1 MTFLRMM
8 RRLAILALIAS
19 TGLVLMLVYLLPS
32 LAPEDLPWTALD
44 LDAPIGRAT
53 AGKIARLEGAACR
66 SLLDQA
72 NIAYRSLPARQQ
84 GACGFDDG
92 IVLTKRSAAARYAP
106 DAPALACPLATAL
119 VLWEK
124 RVVQPA
130 AEQRFHA
137 RVTRIDHFGT
147 YACRRMYGR
156 QTGNWS
162 EHSRARA
169 IDIAGFVL
177 SDGRRITVAADWHR
191 DGPAGQF
198 LHDVRDGACRLF
210 ATTLSPD
217 YNAAHRDH
225 FHLDEARRGG
235 LWTACR

>member
-1 MTFLRMM
+1 MTFLRTM
-8 RRLAILALIAS
+8 RRLLMLALIAS
-19 TGLVLMLVYLLPS
+19 TGVALILVYLLPN
-32 LAPEDLPWTALD
+32 LAPEDLPWTPLD
-44 LDAPIGRAT
+44 LDAPVGRAT
-53 AGKIARLEGAACR
+53 AGKIAQLQGAACR
-66 SLLDQA
+66 TLLNEA
-72 NIAYRSLPARQQ
+72 GIAHRALPVRQQ
-84 GACGFDDG
+84 NMCGFDDG
-92 IVLTKRSAAARYAP
+92 IALEKRRGAALYAP
-106 DAPALACPLATAL
+106 DEPPLACPVAAAL
-119 VLWEK
+119 VLWER

-130 AEQRFHA
+130 AEQHFRT

-156 QTGNWS
+156 NTGNWS

-177 SDGRRITVAADWHR
+177 SDGRRITVAADWNR
-191 DGPAGQF
+191 DGPSGQF
-198 LHDVRDGACRLF
+198 LHDVRDGACRIF

-235 LWTACR
+235 LWTACH

>member
-1 MTFLRMM
+1 MAFLRTM
-8 RRLAILALIAS
+8 RRLLMVALIVSIGA
-19 TGLVLMLVYLLPS
+19 TILLVYFVPRM
-32 LAPEDLPWTALD
+32 AREDLPWTPLD

-53 AGKIARLEGAACR
+53 AGKIARLDGANCR
-66 SLLDQA
+66 PLLDRA
-72 NIAYRSLPARQQ
+72 GIAYRTLPDRKQA
-84 GACGFDDG
+84 ACGFDDA
-92 IVLTKRSAAARYAP
+92 ITLTKSGRGARYAP
-106 DAPALACPLATAL
+106 SAPALACPLGAAL
-119 VLWEK
+119 SVWER

-130 AEQRFHA
+130 AEQHFGA
-137 RVTRIDHFGT
+137 RVARIDHFGT

-156 QTGNWS
+156 TTGNWS

-177 SDGRRITVAADWHR
+177 SDGRRITVAADWKR
-191 DGPAGQF
+191 DGPRGQF

-225 FHLDEARRGG
+225 FHLDEAQRGG